1 MCTGELSSKI
11 FLLFHP
17 VFRLNLKHPGLILG
31 VPELLSDHSSTGM
44 WPLWKILLLLLAP
57 GAHAQGLPSHHLKCP
72 WGNNNN
78 YYHNKKITKE
88 EQCQWNGPSLH
99 TGPGQRAGLEI
110 PKGRW
115 CGCASPSMGWFVPG
129 HNRRE
134 RRHLPGNLILTLPL
148 SGISIQTPS
157 QTCIC
162 FSFYFLAI
170 LSCFSF
176 PYPRVKHFSD
186 ESVQAGVAGVPW
198 FQNASLTLGCSASH
212 HCLLPSPAHC
222 LSLASHCSSH
232 PQPCS
237 RMSPGLD
244 FQPVGPCQ
252 ATFL

>member
-1 MCTGELSSKI
+1 MG
-11 FLLFHP
+11 P
-17 VFRLNLKHPGLILG
+17 P
-31 VPELLSDHSSTGM
+31 ST
-44 WPLWKILLLLLAP
+44 
-57 GAHAQGLPSHHLKCP
+57 QGLGS
-72 WGNNNN
+72 
-78 YYHNKKITKE
+78 
-88 EQCQWNGPSLH
+88 EQVWKY
-99 TGPGQRAGLEI
+99 
-110 PKGRW
+110 PKGDGVDVHPPVW
-115 CGCASPSMGWFVPG
+115 DGLFLVTTG
-129 HNRRE
+129 E